1 LKRLFDTSD
10 TLSGAKMSW
19 VRASVFLFTLTA
31 CFATSHGVDFYTF
44 EVLDWQ
50 GNEVSLEKYRGSV
63 SLVVNVASL
72 CGYTDTMYKALK
84 RLQDILG
91 YDNRFQVLAFPCNQF
106 GEQEPYEGEQVY
118 QFAVG
123 NYGVEFPIF
132 SKIEVI
138 GEDAHPAFNYLI
150 NESSV
155 HPEWNFYKYLVDPN
169 GKVIKGWTTKATIEE
184 IFDDIKSAVD
194 ALPDRVQ
201 DDDVQNDDVQ
211 NQPEAQQVV
220 EKVDEKTTK
229 DEL

>member
-1 LKRLFDTSD
+1 
-10 TLSGAKMSW
+10 M
-19 VRASVFLFTLTA
+19 
-31 CFATSHGVDFYTF
+31 
-44 EVLDWQ
+44 
-50 GNEVSLEKYRGSV
+50 
-63 SLVVNVASL
+63 VVNVASL

-150 NESSV
+150 SEQIFTSTIMSGVFSGSFVRNSILLERSFRV
-155 HPEWNFYKYLVDPN
+155 
-169 GKVIKGWTTKATIEE
+169 KVN
-184 IFDDIKSAVD
+184 S
-194 ALPDRVQ
+194 
-201 DDDVQNDDVQ
+201 
-211 NQPEAQQVV
+211 
-220 EKVDEKTTK
+220 
-229 DEL
+229 